1 MEIIWREI
9 LNISHHH
16 SIYKMDPQ
24 ILSPASYGNRA
35 PQKKKKPKKP
45 SAELPSRHSTRSD
58 ENSGKIEPGT
68 EHMSSGQRK
77 NLKLLKSDERA
88 RVIDARAVLDS
99 AQKHLATL
107 LKNGGKGGDEDID
120 ELIFNR
126 EAEIPV
132 EPIRKGKCPFYFDQR
147 IVSFFT
153 WCQSGVDL
161 RKLREC
167 KRSFFWNLRMPNNF
181 I

>member
-1 MEIIWREI
+1 
-9 LNISHHH
+9 
-16 SIYKMDPQ
+16 MDPQ